1 MIVSEVEALT
11 NLVAGMAQVKQLT
24 AGSIH
29 HQYQYQSE
37 SEYLA
42 LPILSLFLT
51 VTVTVTVTSEQK
63 KIRNGL
69 VW

>member
-42 LPILSLFLT
+42 LPNLISI
-51 VTVTVTVTSEQK
+51 SHCDCNCNSDQ
-63 KIRNGL
+63 
-69 VW
+69 

>member
-11 NLVAGMAQVKQLT
+11 NVVAGMAQVKQLT

-42 LPILSLFLT
+42 LPNLISI
-51 VTVTVTVTSEQK
+51 SHCDCNCNSDQ
-63 KIRNGL
+63 
-69 VW
+69 

>member
-42 LPILSLFLT
+42 LPNLISI
-51 VTVTVTVTSEQK
+51 SHCDCNSNSDQ
-63 KIRNGL
+63 
-69 VW
+69 